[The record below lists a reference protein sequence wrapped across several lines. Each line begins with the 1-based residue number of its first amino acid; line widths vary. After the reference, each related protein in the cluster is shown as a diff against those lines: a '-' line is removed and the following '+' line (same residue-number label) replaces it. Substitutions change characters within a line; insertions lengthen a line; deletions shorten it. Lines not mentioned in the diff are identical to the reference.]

1 LLRWLLLVE
10 LENSLLQLETEATP
24 LEIHRE
30 SEGESA
36 ITNLLVANLNTATN
50 NLLC

>member
-10 LENSLLQLETEATP
+10 LENYLIQLETEAP
-24 LEIHRE
+24 PVEVKRE

-36 ITNLLVANLNTATN
+36 ITILEVAV
-50 NLLC
+50 